1 MHDLLPKILCDLHRR
16 TSSFLIRAKTR
27 LPAKPVFA
35 ARRET
40 ANPSRPAPKNCFFRR
55 FCPAAAP
62 RRGFFRPFLPRT
74 APAAPPDP
82 GFFPPEHPA
91 VPGKTPPSWLF
102 FPASAW
108 LFAPASPPNPP
119 WCAPKPGFLPRFP
132 AARPG
137 FCPVFA
143 LVAPVLPPAS
153 RPAALPR
160 PATASLGRRLPPD
173 PRPAAA
179 PAEVHFAASPWRSV
193 WGPGGS
199 RSLAVSP
206 GDRRPL
212 SRKIPRNWGPGV
224 FSPGT
229 QKSRPVEGGKEDL

>member
-1 MHDLLPKILCDLHRR
+1 MRSTPPRQFLPYTRENAPTREACLRCAEGDGKPVTPRPEKLLLPP
-16 TSSFLIRAKTR
+16 FL
-27 LPAKPVFA
+27 
-35 ARRET
+35 
-40 ANPSRPAPKNCFFRR
+40 
-55 FCPAAAP
+55 P
-62 RRGFFRPFLPRT
+62 RRRPQKGLFSPLLPRT
-74 APAAPPDP
+74 APAARPAP

-91 VPGKTPPSWLF
+91 VLAL

-160 PATASLGRRLPPD
+160 PATAPWDAACRPTRDPPPPPPRYTSPLRRG
-173 PRPAAA
+173 
-179 PAEVHFAASPWRSV
+179 EVCE
-193 WGPGGS
+193 GPGGP
-199 RSLAVSP
+199 RTLAVST

>member
-16 TSSFLIRAKTR
+16 ASSFLIRAKTR
-27 LPAKPVFA
+27 LPVKPVFA

-74 APAAPPDP
+74 APAARPAP

-160 PATASLGRRLPPD
+160 PATAPWDAACRPTRDPPPPPPRYTSPLRRG
-173 PRPAAA
+173 
-179 PAEVHFAASPWRSV
+179 EVCE
-193 WGPGGS
+193 GPGGP
-199 RSLAVSP
+199 RTLAVSP